1 MLRSYYCEKKAIG
14 DHAVARFSIIAIR
27 SAVIIFVAILKASCD
42 AHFRSMDMCVAVGRR
57 TAGASLST
65 ATVLKD
71 RKFAKFWIVLNNL
84 CFLEDIFSMEL
95 QGVYAKS
102 THFCK
107 IDLSVFYEK
116 DMAMKGSISFKILLA
131 FRICLF
137 FEAQTIIECVR
148 AV

>member
-65 ATVLKD
+65 ATVLKYQ
-71 RKFAKFWIVLNNL
+71 KFAKFWIVLNNL
-84 CFLEDIFSMEL
+84 CLFGGYFLAWPENL
-95 QGVYAKS
+95 
-102 THFCK
+102 
-107 IDLSVFYEK
+107 
-116 DMAMKGSISFKILLA
+116 
-131 FRICLF
+131 
-137 FEAQTIIECVR
+137 
-148 AV
+148 